1 MNNQL
6 NKNNK
11 AFDFILSRCFF
22 FWVLLPCLLVC
33 FMCWVRT
40 EIGFAINMTES
51 LPQRLFLV
59 RFNQKPK
66 VGDFIVFRGPEHL
79 KIPETLTFT
88 KQVKGKGGD
97 IVTRKERNF
106 FINDHWVGK
115 AKTHSLKGEP
125 LAFGPVGVIP
135 EGQYYV
141 ATDHKDSFDSR
152 YQDVGWI
159 SISQCIG
166 VAYPL
171 W

>member
-1 MNNQL
+1 MESKHQKSNGIL
-6 NKNNK
+6 
-11 AFDFILSRCFF
+11 DFIFSKCFL
-22 FWVLLPCLLVC
+22 FWVVIPVLLTC

-40 EIGFAINMTES
+40 EIGFAINMTGS
-51 LPQRLFLV
+51 LPQRFFLV

-66 VGDFIVFRGPEHL
+66 VGDLIVFKGPEHL
-79 KIPETLTFT
+79 KLPETLTFT

-97 IVTRKERNF
+97 IVTRKERDF
-106 FINDHWVGK
+106 FINGHWTSK

-125 LAFGPVGVIP
+125 LALGPVGVIP

-141 ATDHKDSFDSR
+141 ATEHKDSFDSR
-152 YQDVGWI
+152 YQKMGWV
-159 SISQCIG
+159 SDAQCIG